1 MLKQTQGRG
10 GHYYGMDSAWQSGI
24 GVDSRTKNKWKH
36 VELGFAVLCWEL
48 LGSFSS
54 TAFSEQPA
62 PARP

>member
-10 GHYYGMDSAWQSGI
+10 EHYYGMDSAWQSGI
-24 GVDSRTKNKWKH
+24 GVDSCTKMH

-54 TAFSEQPA
+54 TAFLEQTASACP
-62 PARP
+62 